1 MDQPVKLLIVP
12 RKTTR
17 RELVPRIRRHFEE
30 RFNRDEKLADVCVY
44 NDKCYVK
51 VQKPVVEFAENG
63 RLQYHDIEF
72 NLRYEIVRGAGGV
85 VMEG

>member
-1 MDQPVKLLIVP
+1 MDKLVVP
-12 RKTTR
+12 EKLTR
-17 RELVPRIRRHFEE
+17 RERVWAIRRYFDE
-30 RFNRDEKLADVCVY
+30 RFRNDEKLGEVCVY
-44 NDKCYVK
+44 HDKCYVK

-72 NLRYEIVRGAGGV
+72 NLRYEIIRGSGGV